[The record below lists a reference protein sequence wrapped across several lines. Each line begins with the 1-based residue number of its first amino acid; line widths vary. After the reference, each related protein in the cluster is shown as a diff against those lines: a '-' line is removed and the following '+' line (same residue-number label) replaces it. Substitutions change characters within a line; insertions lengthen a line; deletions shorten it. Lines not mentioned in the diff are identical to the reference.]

1 MKTEQRETI
10 NKTLDDEKEEIRT
23 ARVGWD
29 GKQHIVRFP
38 QIISQM
44 ANISQDDKIKFIV
57 NIDSKET
64 RLTLIKGD
72 KK

>member
-1 MKTEQRETI
+1 MKQRETI
-10 NKTLDDEKEEIRT
+10 NKTLDEEKEEIRT

-29 GKQHIVRFP
+29 GKQHIARFP

-44 ANISQDDKIKFIV
+44 ANITQEDKIEFIV
-57 NIDSKET
+57 DIDSKEIKL
-64 RLTLIKGD
+64 RLIRGT